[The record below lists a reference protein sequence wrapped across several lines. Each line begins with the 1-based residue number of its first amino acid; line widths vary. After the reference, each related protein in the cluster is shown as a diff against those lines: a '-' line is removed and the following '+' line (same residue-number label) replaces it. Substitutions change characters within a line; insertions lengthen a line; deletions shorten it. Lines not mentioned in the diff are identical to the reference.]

1 MKTKTLKSTLEMLI
15 VIILMITMSAKVN
28 AQTVLDDYIQEGLK
42 SNLVL
47 QQKTI
52 SWEQAQQS
60 LQVARSYFLP
70 SMTLL
75 TDYTSGE
82 GGRSIS
88 MPIGDLLNPVY
99 ASLNQIT
106 QSDQFQQVENVNQN
120 FFPKNFYDARVR
132 TSVPLINTDLYMNRN
147 IQGQQVMMKQ
157 FELAAYKRQL
167 VFDIKSA
174 YFIYLGTTAAV
185 KIYESALELVNKNVE
200 INESLLRNGKS
211 LPANY
216 LRSKSELERVKAELN
231 SAQNRVAN
239 ARKYFNFLLN
249 RDLDADIDVN
259 YQALEA
265 EPADTTNLIV
275 EGREELQM
283 LRTAKEI
290 NRTTLRL
297 TKLSRVP
304 KVNAFFDLGSQAAN
318 WRVND
323 NSQYYLVGVQLSMP
337 LFQGFR
343 TNHTIRQN
351 SLEIEKTQLVLSNT
365 TQQLNLAAMVAKN
378 DLQTATQNYFAS
390 REQLKSAQSYF
401 NLVEKGYQQGINS
414 LIEFLDGRNQ
424 FTLSQLQQNV
434 RLYEM
439 LIASAKLE
447 RETASYTLEN

>member
-1 MKTKTLKSTLEMLI
+1 MKTKALNLTLTLFVLI
-15 VIILMITMSAKVN
+15 LPAIKPTAVN
-28 AQTVLDDYIQEGLK
+28 AQTVLDNYIREGLE

-70 SMTLL
+70 SVSFL

-106 QSDQFQQVENVNQN
+106 QSDQFPHVENVNQN

-132 TSVPLINTDLYMNRN
+132 TSLPLINTDLYMNRT

-167 VFDIKSA
+167 VYDIKAA
-174 YFIYLGTTAAV
+174 YFIYLGATAAV
-185 KIYESALELVNKNVE
+185 RIYESALQLVNKNVE

-216 LRSKSELERVKAELN
+216 LRSKSEAERVKAELN
-231 SAQNRVAN
+231 SAQNRASN

-249 RDLDADIDVN
+249 REMDTEINTN
-259 YQALEA
+259 YNV
-265 EPADTTNLIV
+265 ADTNPVDTAFLVV

-290 NRTTLRL
+290 NESSLKL
-297 TKLSRVP
+297 TKLSRLP
-304 KVNAFFDLGSQAAN
+304 KVNAFFDMGSQASD
-318 WRVND
+318 WRVD
-323 NSQYYLVGVQLSMP
+323 GNSRYYLVGVQLSMP

-343 TNHTIRQN
+343 TNYTIHQN
-351 SLEIEKTQLVLSNT
+351 DLEIEKTRLNLAHT

-378 DLQTATQNYFAS
+378 DLQTATQNYMAS
-390 REQLKSAQSYF
+390 REQLKSSQSYF

-414 LIEFLDGRNQ
+414 LIEFLDARNQ

-434 RLYEM
+434 RFYEM
-439 LIASAKLE
+439 LIASAKVE